1 MGGAVVRKEPA
12 TTALLEHYP
21 AAHQI
26 FEQAGW
32 LNYFSRLQGYNEP
45 QALQFARNLQENH
58 SVVAGIRISVTEQ
71 DISAVSGL
79 PMDGTRQFSRKHIIG
94 DVQQS
99 FFLAGERIV
108 LKGRGVQLSSLPPPW
123 PEVARFIKHYL
134 TCEGRYQ
141 VVYQHDFLLLSH
153 LRHNRR
159 VNIPYFLLGCLKN
172 MAHYC
177 RRAKDPTQSLTHHR
191 LVQLLINRGFEQ
203 QNRPLN
209 NPPINPPPAAEVPE
223 TSDEQQ
229 QQNPPVSPEIP
240 HSPPTRPTSPP
251 TIPESSHTAPESST
265 SALHILIDDSEPE
278 NVPYPIIQERPPR
291 KRKQIAPFPPSLRKK
306 RTRASMRPPWMTT
319 TLDPPPIRLRRRTSS
334 TSQTPG
340 PLPIPTSVAATQE
353 PATDFELQELETHT
367 SFVFEVAETQTAT
380 HPAAETQEPATGIE
394 VESKE
399 IETPDTA
406 TQYPVTETQKPV
418 TYSVAETQEP
428 AMAETQETTTAETQE
443 PAVAETQE
451 PAADIQI
458 ELQELEAQTSFAVEV
473 AETQSAT
480 HPVAATQEQVTEVEI
495 EFQES
500 QDAATPPSS
509 SNMAEKPATHSVAET
524 QEPPTDIEIDMQESE
539 VEGAETLLSLHQE
552 AETQASVAIPVA
564 APQEPAKGTMT
575 ATQEPVISKS
585 KSTMADVLG
594 ENEFLKSQLEAYQQ
608 ELARARE
615 AYEKELSRYALERT
629 TTLAEQTTESICKE
643 YMCCQCGDIYYRAGY
658 KIIQVP
664 VPGAVPPPSPFEVKP
679 AVTQEPAGS
688 IKLKTKPAATQ
699 EPAGLS
705 KFKTEPAETQQPAG
719 PSRIKKEAPTVVNK
733 AVQTVPMEE
742 VTPTSQI
749 NLSTSREQSTQT
761 MPNPTT
767 CHAET
772 QTSHLWDEHAET
784 QKWKKEYAETQ
795 AQHLQVHRQTWM
807 NHTFSNWE
815 ALDLTRQEVREVKK
829 KNRDLKARMVKA
841 FDMMEKLMATR
852 KPSCNYSLFLME
864 RLMWFQIKSIIEGKP
879 HEVISAIDF
888 INTFAAASTRDQ
900 HLLCEAYFHNEAIPE
915 NRSLNINPLVGDVQ
929 LRAFT
934 SFLLNQILWQGD
946 FSAAKNNED
955 NRLLWIR
962 PEPQGA
968 ATFISQYY
976 AFLKKEGMT
985 EHVQQLQSEVIQEC
999 ERIISAI
1006 KIPALQ
1012 ASNLFWQ
1019 QSTEKRQQRNPFGPA
1034 NVEAAISRVP
1044 SYIQCMR
1051 HCAEN
1056 WIGYQ
1061 FHFPLLWLPI
1071 EKYQISYKLPKKA
1084 EKAAWQRLQEV
1095 KGFRALT
1102 DKTSQ
1107 SYSLSSLH
1115 DQSRYP
1121 DSDSE

>member
-21 AAHQI
+21 AAYQI

-32 LNYFSRLQGYNEP
+32 LNYFRRLQGYNEW
-45 QALQFARNLQENH
+45 QVLQFTRNLQENH

-79 PMDGTRQFSRKHIIG
+79 PIDGTRQFSRKHIIG

-177 RRAKDPTQSLTHHR
+177 RREKDPTQSLTHHR

-209 NPPINPPPAAEVPE
+209 NPPINPAPAAEVPE
-223 TSDEQQ
+223 IPEEQQ

-278 NVPYPIIQERPPR
+278 NVPCPIIQERPPR

-340 PLPIPTSVAATQE
+340 SLPIPTMGAVTQE
-353 PATDFELQELETHT
+353 PATH
-367 SFVFEVAETQTAT
+367 
-380 HPAAETQEPATGIE
+380 
-394 VESKE
+394 
-399 IETPDTA
+399 
-406 TQYPVTETQKPV
+406 
-418 TYSVAETQEP
+418 SVAETQEP
-428 AMAETQETTTAETQE
+428 AMAETQETAT
-443 PAVAETQE
+443 AETQE
-451 PAADIQI
+451 PAADIEI
-458 ELQELEAQTSFAVEV
+458 ELQESEAQTSFVFEV
-473 AETQSAT
+473 AETQPAT
-480 HPVAATQEQVTEVEI
+480 HP
-495 EFQES
+495 
-500 QDAATPPSS
+500 
-509 SNMAEKPATHSVAET
+509 VAET
-524 QEPPTDIEIDMQESE
+524 QEPATGIEVELQESETPDAATQHPVAETQEPATDFEMEEIEIPDVATQHPVAETQEPATNIDIEIQESE

-552 AETQASVAIPVA
+552 AETQASVAISVA
-564 APQEPAKGTMT
+564 APQASAHEAVT
-575 ATQEPVISKS
+575 ATQEPVTSKS
-585 KSTMADVLG
+585 KQTMADVLE
-594 ENEFLKSQLEAYQQ
+594 ENNFLKSQLEAYQQ

-615 AYEKELSRYALERT
+615 AFEKELSSYTLSRIA
-629 TTLAEQTTESICKE
+629 TLAEQTTESICKE
-643 YMCCQCGDIYYRAGY
+643 YMCCQCRDIYYRAGY

-664 VPGAVPPPSPFEVKP
+664 VPGAAPIPSPFVKKEP
-679 AVTQEPAGS
+679 AATQEPAGPS
-688 IKLKTKPAATQ
+688 KPKTEPAATQ
-699 EPAGLS
+699 EPAGL
-705 KFKTEPAETQQPAG
+705 F
-719 PSRIKKEAPTVVNK
+719 RLKKEAPTVVNK
-733 AVQTVPMEE
+733 AVQTMPMEE
-742 VTPTSQI
+742 FVPPRQI
-749 NLSTSREQSTQT
+749 NLSTSKEQSTQT
-761 MPNPTT
+761 SSHPTT
-767 CHAET
+767 SHAET
-772 QTSHLWDEHAET
+772 QTFQLWDEQAEI

-795 AQHLQVHRQTWM
+795 AKNLQVHKQIWI
-807 NHTFSNWE
+807 NQTFSNWE
-815 ALDLTRQEVREVKK
+815 ALDQTRQLVRELKK
-829 KNRDLKARMVKA
+829 KNKDLKDRLILA
-841 FDMMEKLMATR
+841 FDMMQKLMATR

-879 HEVISAIDF
+879 HEVILSADF
-888 INTFAAASTRDQ
+888 IKTFVAASTRDQ

-915 NRSLNINPLVGDVQ
+915 NRLLNINPLVGDVQ

-934 SFLLNQILWQGD
+934 SFLLNQIIWQGD

-962 PEPQGA
+962 PEPQRA

-976 AFLKKEGMT
+976 AFLKQPGVT
-985 EHVQQLQSEVIQEC
+985 EHVQQLQSEVIQDC

-1006 KIPALQ
+1006 EIPALQ
-1012 ASNLFWQ
+1012 ANNLFWQ
-1019 QSTEKRQQRNPFGPA
+1019 QSTEKRQQNNPFGPA
-1034 NVEAAISRVP
+1034 NLEVAISRVP
-1044 SYIQCMR
+1044 S
-1051 HCAEN
+1051 
-1056 WIGYQ
+1056 
-1061 FHFPLLWLPI
+1061 
-1071 EKYQISYKLPKKA
+1071 ISS
-1084 EKAAWQRLQEV
+1084 V
-1095 KGFRALT
+1095 
-1102 DKTSQ
+1102 
-1107 SYSLSSLH
+1107 
-1115 DQSRYP
+1115 
-1121 DSDSE
+1121 